1 MKKRIAKICVSILIL
16 LLAVTAVRYGNATLK
31 NKDDIISKTISEAVG
46 RKKVYY
52 KDQVDIGRADM
63 YSYVVLDYEDET
75 LLKDIVEAVN
85 AVIKEKGI
93 TDEIC
98 LDIQEKKLGGTE
110 SAARIYNYYSSE
122 QYKTLQR
129 LEIYGTK
136 HSYKGDNSPYNKAS
150 AYINLPDIKKLLVTE
165 EIAQNAEE
173 EGIDWYEVWPDLEYY
188 EILDY
193 SGN

>member
-1 MKKRIAKICVSILIL
+1 MKKRIAKICTSILIL
-16 LLAVTAVRYGNATLK
+16 MLEVTAVRYGNAALK

-52 KDQVDIGRADM
+52 KGKQDVGPADM
-63 YSYVVLDYEDET
+63 YRYVVLDYEDET

-85 AVIKEKGI
+85 AVIKEKGM
-93 TDEIC
+93 TQEIRLVILKKKPIGVEMIAC
-98 LDIQEKKLGGTE
+98 LC
-110 SAARIYNYYSSE
+110 NYYSSE
-122 QYKTLQR
+122 KYETLQSMY
-129 LEIYGTK
+129 IYGTEL
-136 HSYKGDNSPYNKAS
+136 SNSKNDTLYNKAS
-150 AYINLPDIKKLLVTE
+150 TYINLPDIKRLFVTE

-188 EILDY
+188 EIFDY